1 MKSDS
6 AIPGII
12 CLVILAMCVGMLTC
26 CANMPL
32 TLSVHADQGR
42 VSYSAKGGLEIIVEK

>member
-6 AIPGII
+6 AFPGLA
-12 CLVILAMCVGMLTC
+12 CLLILAIAVGLLTC
-26 CANMPL
+26 CAEMPL

-42 VSYSAKGGLEIIVEK
+42 VSYSAKSGIEIIVEK